1 MAKLPYK
8 ITICPDEPNPKQ
20 ITATTPKLIK
30 AMKYGNDFTIDQRR
44 HVWPVRSSDIE
55 GRLHDLIET
64 NKTEGESN
72 E

>member
-8 ITICPDEPNPKQ
+8 ITICPDVPNPKQ
-20 ITATTPKLIK
+20 FTALTPQLVS
-30 AMKYGNDFTIDQRR
+30 AMRHGSDFTIDQKRS
-44 HVWPVRSSDIE
+44 VWPVKSFDIE

-64 NKTEGESN
+64 NKTEGETN